1 LTENRAWNHDGIPLN
16 RLCGDNMTTNDD
28 KPSGLSRRDFLKI
41 SSIAASVP
49 LVAGPNVIEV
59 AGQEV
64 AVHGPGA
71 VPITLSV
78 NGKRFSAAL
87 EPRVTLLDTL
97 REHFDV
103 TGPKRVCDRAECGA
117 CTVLIDNRLV
127 YSCTTL
133 AIEAQGK
140 EIVTAEGLGGGVRPH
155 PVQSAFVNND
165 AQQCGF
171 CTPGFTVATK
181 SFLDRNPHGSD
192 AQISHGL
199 AGNLCRCGTYRGI
212 HGVVA
217 QMTGREPK
225 GNAGTSMIAAR
236 AAGVRK
242 GDA

>member
-1 LTENRAWNHDGIPLN
+1 
-16 RLCGDNMTTNDD
+16 MTTNDD
-28 KPSGLSRRDFLKI
+28 KSYGLSRRDFLKI

-49 LVAGPNVIEV
+49 LVAGPKVIEIE
-59 AGQEV
+59 GQEV
-64 AVHGPGA
+64 AVHGPSA
-71 VPITLSV
+71 VPVTLSV
-78 NGKRFSAAL
+78 NGKRFNAEL
-87 EPRVTLLDTL
+87 EPRVTLLDAL

-117 CTVLIDNRLV
+117 CTVLVDNRLV

-140 EIVTAEGLGGGVRPH
+140 EIVTAEGLGGGEQPH

-181 SFLDRNPHGSD
+181 AFLDKSPHASD
-192 AQISHGL
+192 AEVAHNL

-217 QMTGREPK
+217 EMCGREPK
-225 GNAGTSMIAAR
+225 GNAGTTMIAKRPGAS
-236 AAGVRK
+236 AKEGA
-242 GDA
+242 

>member
-1 LTENRAWNHDGIPLN
+1 MGKHDNRS
-16 RLCGDNMTTNDD
+16 
-28 KPSGLSRRDFLKI
+28 SGLSRRDFLKI

-49 LVAGPNVIEV
+49 LVTGPKVIEV
-59 AGQEV
+59 GGQEI
-64 AVHGPGA
+64 AVHGPRP
-71 VPITLSV
+71 VPLKLNV
-78 NGKRFSAAL
+78 NGRPFNAEL
-87 EPRVTLLDTL
+87 EPRVTLLDAL

-117 CTVLIDNRLV
+117 CTVLIDGRAV

-140 EIVTAEGLGGGVRPH
+140 VIVTAEGLGGGEQPH
-155 PVQSAFVNND
+155 PVQTAFVNND

-171 CTPGFTVATK
+171 CTPGFTVAAK
-181 SFLDRNPHGSD
+181 SFLDKNPHSSD
-192 AQISHGL
+192 AEIAQGL

-225 GNAGTSMIAAR
+225 GNAGTTMIAERVLSSSKRGA
-236 AAGVRK
+236 
-242 GDA
+242 